1 MMTLEIKQNE
11 GYKNRWTILLIIVL
25 SIFMSALDASIVN
38 AALPANQ
45 DRKPIQNDSPGKR
58 FLESK

>member
-1 MMTLEIKQNE
+1 MITLEIKQNE

-38 AALPANQ
+38 AALPANH